1 MALSDYFLHH
11 RDVIS
16 ASPSGRRDKV
26 QILVQRLGHECRVE
40 ASSPNP
46 GKPRLRWKL
55 EFWRRPASWPA
66 GPAGTGDRM

>member
-16 ASPSGRRDKV
+16 ASSSGRRDKV

-46 GKPRLRWKL
+46 GKPRLR
-55 EFWRRPASWPA
+55 
-66 GPAGTGDRM
+66 